1 MTNSDDM
8 KFLSPAHSALYR
20 GVDGL
25 IFMREKYACKVDYL
39 YEDAN
44 SRNLKIKNL
53 DRLKKILFDQIWL
66 NYNNRIKKYKL
77 EFDDFHRSKIE
88 DLEIIGHK
96 LIPSMQNESSGI
108 FKIHPRTFVCSKCG
122 DFRNLNNNEW
132 NNFNPNKCR
141 NPQCDGKYEQVSI
154 LMFCEVC
161 GTITN
166 LFYNCPEHGTEYIKL
181 IREKKDSLLTW
192 RMICKKCQN
201 EKKQY
206 MPKDIIQ
213 FPCSHKDFE
222 GNVICNEKKKKFKP
236 LTIREGGVMSSFV
249 ITTVD
254 IPPTESIELDDFE
267 FILLGLYLGK
277 FNHISKKKGS
287 EINLNNIE
295 EYYHNYNSDSEFID
309 REGIKKAIKAIKLV
323 IDNIKEKYDD
333 IDLEKLNDYFVIKN
347 LFSNAEEKYDSK
359 TYDQYLNEL
368 PDEMMKKMKKE
379 NYIALKEEFGIED
392 ITYISD
398 INLISS
404 AIGTISGINQ
414 FYTDDFVPHF
424 NPLWKDRKKDKFLVY
439 TYPFETEG
447 ILIDLDKIKVCEWLI
462 NNSILNENTPKTNS
476 EALEILLK
484 LNKDTYEYD
493 ALKTLLHSLSHTLIS
508 RSSLY
513 TGLNS
518 DSCSEII
525 FVNSAAFLIYSTS
538 NINIGGF
545 LSVFENSIPYWFD
558 KVKLEI
564 NDCTFDPTCLIEK
577 GACFSCLYLPEFVCS
592 EFNQCLDR
600 DVFIGRRRYD
610 ISYW

>member
-53 DRLKKILFDQIWL
+53 DRLKKILFNQIWL
-66 NYNNRIKKYKL
+66 NYNNRINKYKL
-77 EFDDFHRSKIE
+77 ELGEFHISRID

-96 LIPSMQNESSGI
+96 LIPSMQKDSSGV
-108 FKIHPRTFVCSKCG
+108 FRIHPRTFVCSKCG
-122 DFRNLNNNEW
+122 DFRNLNNDEW
-132 NNFNPNKCR
+132 NTFNINKCR
-141 NPQCDGKYEQVSI
+141 DPKCDGKYEQVSI
-154 LMFCEVC
+154 LMFCSQC
-161 GTITN
+161 GKITN
-166 LFYNCPEHGTEYIKL
+166 LYYSCPEHGTNFIKL
-181 IREKKDSLLTW
+181 VRENKDSLLTW
-192 RMICKKCQN
+192 RIICKKCQKERKN
-201 EKKQY
+201 YE
-206 MPKDIIQ
+206 PKDIIG
-213 FPCSHKDFE
+213 FPCTHDDM
-222 GNVICNEKKKKFKP
+222 CNEKSTRFKP
-236 LTIREGGVMSSFV
+236 LTIREGGVMSSYV

-254 IPPTESIELDDFE
+254 IPPTRYVDLDDLE

-277 FNHISKKKGS
+277 FDHVSKKRGS
-287 EINLNNIE
+287 DINLDNIE
-295 EYYHNYNSDSEFID
+295 EYFNHYNSDSEFID
-309 REGIKKAIKAIKLV
+309 REGINKAINAIKLQ
-323 IDNIKEKYDD
+323 ITNIKNKYEG

-347 LFSNAEEKYDSK
+347 LFSTSEEKYDSK
-359 TYDQYLNEL
+359 TYDQYLNQI
-368 PDEMMKKMKKE
+368 PDEMMKQMKKE
-379 NYIALKEEFGIED
+379 NYNALKKEFGIEN

-404 AIGTISGINQ
+404 AIGVINGINQ
-414 FYTDDFVPHF
+414 FYDEEFVPHF
-424 NPLWKDRKKDKFLVY
+424 NPIWKNKEKEKLIAY

-447 ILIDLDKIKVCEWLI
+447 ILIDLDKIKVCKWLI
-462 NNSILNENTPKTNS
+462 DNKILNENIPQNHS

-484 LNKDTYEYD
+484 LKKDTEEYS
-493 ALKTLLHSLSHTLIS
+493 AVKTLLHSLSHTLIS

-525 FVNSAAFLIYSTS
+525 FVNSTAFLIYSTS

-564 NDCTFDPTCLIEK
+564 NDCTFDPTCLFEK

-610 ISYW
+610 ISYWCEK